1 MLVNQKAR
9 EERVLARIKA
19 NILKAFKPNTCCGE
33 YYVHREADG
42 SFLVTF
48 ENGLGGF
55 HWTMAD
61 IVNEDGQAVLKESG
75 EIGGRFDWA
84 ADTYLKDS
92 SWVTF
97 KI

>member
-1 MLVNQKAR
+1 
-9 EERVLARIKA
+9 
-19 NILKAFKPNTCCGE
+19 
-33 YYVHREADG
+33 
-42 SFLVTF
+42 
-48 ENGLGGF
+48 
-55 HWTMAD
+55 
-61 IVNEDGQAVLKESG
+61 VLKESG